1 MDRVKAYECVICKSI
16 SAVWSERYL
25 NMDYVKLNCCS
36 IRCKNKY
43 IMYEILEKY
52 NNLPSD
58 INKIIVEEIHP
69 YEKDLIKKAL
79 TFFFKAHLN

>member
-25 NMDYVKLNCCS
+25 NMDYVKLKCCS

-43 IMYEILEKY
+43 IMYEILEKH
-52 NNLPSD
+52 NNLPTD
-58 INKIIVEEIHP
+58 INKIIVE
-69 YEKDLIKKAL
+69 
-79 TFFFKAHLN
+79 F